1 MVGEGRE
8 APSSLHLWFLMS
20 GNPGSRCQEILW
32 KGGYKGRYG
41 KSEVHVG
48 QLSVQ

>member
-1 MVGEGRE
+1 MGGEGRE
-8 APSSLHLWFLMS
+8 APSSLQLWFLMS

-32 KGGYKGRYG
+32 KGGRREGYG